1 LAPDRDL
8 YRVALGVA
16 LANQATT
23 QRSAPRRAS
32 LLSEAVESLRL
43 AVQRNRADPYTHFHL
58 AEALELRFHSEGLA
72 SDLAEAAAA
81 YEQAA
86 ALSPQRAIFLD
97 ASAQAHLLL
106 GQPDEALARYL
117 RAAQLLGPGAER
129 TTRIGDCLA
138 ALGRLDEAREAY
150 LTALEETP
158 RLASARA
165 GFARLLAREGRVE
178 AALEQARLA
187 ARYQF
192 REWRYRELL
201 AELEHAASH
210 PEAAIR
216 EGRAA
221 ARYAPPWEVARL
233 RAQVDDYRRS
243 GTSLVAP

>member
-1 LAPDRDL
+1 
-8 YRVALGVA
+8 
-16 LANQATT
+16 
-23 QRSAPRRAS
+23 
-32 LLSEAVESLRL
+32 
-43 AVQRNRADPYTHFHL
+43 
-58 AEALELRFHSEGLA
+58 
-72 SDLAEAAAA
+72 
-81 YEQAA
+81 
-86 ALSPQRAIFLD
+86 
-97 ASAQAHLLL
+97 
-106 GQPDEALARYL
+106 
-117 RAAQLLGPGAER
+117 
-129 TTRIGDCLA
+129 
-138 ALGRLDEAREAY
+138 LDEAREAY

-210 PEAAIR
+210 PEAAVR
-216 EGRAA
+216 EARAA

-233 RAQVDDYRRS
+233 RAQMDDYRRS